1 MPLFIYAESME
12 NFDLHPGKK
21 IRHPVARYKDRPGM
35 ELTDFIHR
43 EKAPLIL
50 LQVGRIKGIEKPGHM
65 VLSSTNGRLQRS
77 EY

>member
-1 MPLFIYAESME
+1 
-12 NFDLHPGKK
+12 
-21 IRHPVARYKDRPGM
+21 M

-65 VLSSTNGRLQRS
+65 VFSSTNGRLQRS